1 MSNAEQFSDLMV
13 TEQVITKSTDDMTT
27 LFDAQKRAFNQDR
40 FPAYESRIADLKL
53 LKGAIHN
60 KKEKLLTALEQ
71 DFGYRNHNESILGDI
86 FSSLS
91 TIDYTIKHLRGWM
104 KPQKRRVGIVFQP
117 AKAEIHYQPLGV
129 VGIIAPWNYPV
140 FLTIGPLV
148 AAVAAGNR
156 AMIKVS
162 EFTPATNAVLVEM
175 LGSVFSNDKVCV
187 VQGDANIAKSF
198 SELPFDHLLFTG
210 STQVGRHV
218 MLAAADNLVPITL
231 ELGGKSPV
239 IIDNDMPLNEAVK
252 RFIYGKT
259 MNAGQTCV
267 SPDYIYC
274 PQNRVDAL
282 VAEISLRYESM
293 YPSEL
298 GNDKRTRVINP
309 KQFQRLLG
317 YLEEAANQ
325 GATVMHLGRLN
336 IQQDGC
342 FMPLTLVLGAKPSM
356 KVMQEEIFGPILPIL
371 GYEDVQSV
379 IDSINSNPR
388 PLGLYVLS
396 FNKNFQHRFLR
407 ETHAGGVCINDAAFH
422 VVVDDLPFGGVGDS
436 GIGSYHGVEGFRTF
450 SHSKSVLVR
459 GKLFFSDMLFPPY
472 GKKVHHLFYK
482 FFVGDK

>member
-1 MSNAEQFSDLMV
+1 MSNAEQLSDLMV
-13 TEQVITKSTDDMTT
+13 AEHQSMNNDSLMTT
-27 LFDAQKRAFNQDR
+27 MYGIQKHAFNEER
-40 FPAYESRIADLKL
+40 FPTYESRVEDLKA
-53 LKGAIHN
+53 LKSAIHRE
-60 KKEKLLTALEQ
+60 KENLLNALAK
-71 DFGYRNHNESILGDI
+71 DFGYRSHEESILGDI

-91 TIDYTIKHLRGWM
+91 SIDYTIKHLRGWM
-104 KPQKRRVGIVFQP
+104 KPQKRNVGIVFQP

-140 FLTIGPLV
+140 FLTVGPLV

-162 EFTPATNAVLVEM
+162 EFTPATNAVLEEM
-175 LGSVFSNDKVCV
+175 LSSVFANDKVCV

-218 MLAAADNLVPITL
+218 MLAAADNLVPVTL

-239 IIDNDMPLNEAVK
+239 IIDSDIPLGEAVK

-267 SPDYIYC
+267 APDYIYC
-274 PQNRVDAL
+274 PHDRVDSL
-282 VAEISLRYESM
+282 VKEISHRYESM

-298 GNDKRTRVINP
+298 GDDKRTRVINA
-309 KQFQRLLG
+309 KQFDRLMG
-317 YLEEAANQ
+317 YLEEAKAQ
-325 GATVMHLGRLN
+325 GAQVIHLGSLDVKPE
-336 IQQDGC
+336 DG
-342 FMPLTLVLGAKPSM
+342 FIPLTLILGTKPSM
-356 KVMQEEIFGPILPIL
+356 KVMQEEIFGPILPIV
-371 GYEDVQSV
+371 GYQSVQDV
-379 IDSINSNPR
+379 IDSINNNPR
-388 PLGLYVLS
+388 PLGLYIQS
-396 FNKNFQHRFLR
+396 FDKNFQRRFLK

-450 SHSKSVLVR
+450 SHCKSVLVR

-472 GKKVHHLFYK
+472 GKKMHHLFNK
-482 FFVGDK
+482 FFVSE